1 MLSDQGS
8 PDGRQRNEIVDATE
22 RGLSLQIDG
31 REEAA
36 SWSAVTGVSAGR
48 AKLDRNSDR
57 WVFVLASE
65 IELGGEEHLF
75 IVGEIEPVW
84 LLLTAIL
91 HTSLPNIDAFD
102 AWGTALAKASAPL
115 ELYTRTGD
123 ACW

>member
-1 MLSDQGS
+1 MLSDRGS

-48 AKLDRNSDR
+48 AKLDHNSDR
-57 WVFVLASE
+57 WIFVLA
-65 IELGGEEHLF
+65 I
-75 IVGEIEPVW
+75 EIEPVW
-84 LLLTAIL
+84 LPLTAIL
-91 HTSLPNIDAFD
+91 HTALPNIDAFD
-102 AWGTALAKASAPL
+102 AWGTELATASASL

-123 ACW
+123 ARW

>member
-91 HTSLPNIDAFD
+91 HTALPNIDAFD
-102 AWGTALAKASAPL
+102 AWGTALATASASL

-123 ACW
+123 AR